1 MSDTYTNQPSDP
13 MSSEPLVTVASI
25 TAGVAAIVAL
35 LVSFGIPVTPEQQ
48 KAILGVVAVGA
59 PIVVALVA
67 RGSVTPNARVVEGL
81 DGSGIVYAG
90 EANELPTGEPIRESG
105 SLHDNYVPDED
116 DYQPQHADEGEPA
129 AEQDAAEIEGDAL

>member
-1 MSDTYTNQPSDP
+1 MKH
-13 MSSEPLVTVASI
+13 EPLISISSIVAAA
-25 TAGVAAIVAL
+25 TAIVAL
-35 LVSFGIPVTPEQQ
+35 LVAFGVPLTEDQ
-48 KAILGVVAVGA
+48 KVAILGLVGVIA
-59 PIVVALVA
+59 PVIVALVT
-67 RGSVTPNARVVEGL
+67 RGKVTPNAAVVEAL
-81 DGSGIVYAG
+81 NGSGIVYAG

>member
-1 MSDTYTNQPSDP
+1 MKY
-13 MSSEPLVTVASI
+13 EPLISVSSI
-25 TAGVAAIVAL
+25 VAAATAVVAL
-35 LVSFGIPVTPEQQ
+35 LVAFGVPLTEDQ
-48 KAILGVVAVGA
+48 KVAILGLVGVIA
-59 PIVVALVA
+59 PVIVALVT
-67 RGSVTPNARVVEGL
+67 RGKVTPNAAVVEVL
-81 DGSGIVYAG
+81 NGSGIVYAG

>member
-1 MSDTYTNQPSDP
+1 MKY
-13 MSSEPLVTVASI
+13 EPLISI
-25 TAGVAAIVAL
+25 SSIVAAATAVIALLVAFGVPLTEDQKVAILGLVGVLAPVIVAL
-35 LVSFGIPVTPEQQ
+35 VT
-48 KAILGVVAVGA
+48 
-59 PIVVALVA
+59 
-67 RGSVTPNARVVEGL
+67 RGKVTPNAAVVEGL
-81 DGSGIVYAG
+81 NSSGIVYAG

>member
-1 MSDTYTNQPSDP
+1 

-25 TAGVAAIVAL
+25 TAGVAAFLAL
-35 LVSFGIPVTPEQQ
+35 LMAFGIPVTPEQQ
-48 KAILGVVAVGA
+48 TAILRVVAVGA

-105 SLHDNYVPDED
+105 SLHDNYVLDED

>member
-1 MSDTYTNQPSDP
+1 MKY
-13 MSSEPLVTVASI
+13 EPLISISSIVAGA
-25 TAGVAAIVAL
+25 TAVIALLVAFGVPLNQDQKVAILGLVGVIAPVIVAL
-35 LVSFGIPVTPEQQ
+35 VT
-48 KAILGVVAVGA
+48 
-59 PIVVALVA
+59 
-67 RGSVTPNARVVEGL
+67 RGKVTPNAAVVEGL
-81 DGSGIVYAG
+81 NSSGIVYAG

>member
-1 MSDTYTNQPSDP
+1 MKY
-13 MSSEPLVTVASI
+13 EPLISVSSI
-25 TAGVAAIVAL
+25 VAAATAVVAL
-35 LVSFGIPVTPEQQ
+35 LVAFGVPLTEDQ
-48 KAILGVVAVGA
+48 KVAILGLVGVVAPV
-59 PIVVALVA
+59 IVALVT
-67 RGSVTPNARVVEGL
+67 RGKVTPNAAVVEGL
-81 DGSGIVYAG
+81 NSSGIVYAG

>member
-1 MSDTYTNQPSDP
+1 MKY
-13 MSSEPLVTVASI
+13 EPLISVSSI
-25 TAGVAAIVAL
+25 VAAATAVVAL
-35 LVSFGIPVTPEQQ
+35 LVAFGVPLTEDQ
-48 KAILGVVAVGA
+48 KVAILGLVGVLA
-59 PIVVALVA
+59 PVIVALVT
-67 RGSVTPNARVVEGL
+67 RGKVTPNAAVVEVL
-81 DGSGIVYAG
+81 NGSGIVYAG

>member
-1 MSDTYTNQPSDP
+1 MKY
-13 MSSEPLVTVASI
+13 EPLISISSIVAGA
-25 TAGVAAIVAL
+25 TAVIAL
-35 LVSFGIPVTPEQQ
+35 LVAFGVPLTEDQ
-48 KAILGVVAVGA
+48 KVAILGLVGVLA
-59 PIVVALVA
+59 PVLVALVT
-67 RGSVTPNARVVEGL
+67 RGKVTPNAAVVEGL
-81 DGSGIVYAG
+81 NSSGIVYAG

>member
-1 MSDTYTNQPSDP
+1 MKY
-13 MSSEPLVTVASI
+13 EPLISI
-25 TAGVAAIVAL
+25 SSIVAAATAIIALLVAFGVPLTEDQKVAILGLVGVIAPVIVAL
-35 LVSFGIPVTPEQQ
+35 VT
-48 KAILGVVAVGA
+48 
-59 PIVVALVA
+59 
-67 RGSVTPNARVVEGL
+67 RGKVTPNAAVVEGL
-81 DGSGIVYAG
+81 NGSGIVYAG

>member
-1 MSDTYTNQPSDP
+1 MKY
-13 MSSEPLVTVASI
+13 EPLISI
-25 TAGVAAIVAL
+25 SSIVAAATAVIALLVAFGVPLTEDQKVAILGLVGVLAPVIVAL
-35 LVSFGIPVTPEQQ
+35 VT
-48 KAILGVVAVGA
+48 
-59 PIVVALVA
+59 
-67 RGSVTPNARVVEGL
+67 RGKVTPNAAVVEGL
-81 DGSGIVYAG
+81 NGSGIVYAG

>member
-1 MSDTYTNQPSDP
+1 MKY
-13 MSSEPLVTVASI
+13 EPLISVSSI
-25 TAGVAAIVAL
+25 VAAATAVIAL
-35 LVSFGIPVTPEQQ
+35 LVAFGVPLTEDQ
-48 KAILGVVAVGA
+48 KVAILGLVGVIA
-59 PIVVALVA
+59 PVVVALVT
-67 RGSVTPNARVVEGL
+67 RGRVTPNAAVVEGL
-81 DGSGIVYAG
+81 NGSGIVYAG